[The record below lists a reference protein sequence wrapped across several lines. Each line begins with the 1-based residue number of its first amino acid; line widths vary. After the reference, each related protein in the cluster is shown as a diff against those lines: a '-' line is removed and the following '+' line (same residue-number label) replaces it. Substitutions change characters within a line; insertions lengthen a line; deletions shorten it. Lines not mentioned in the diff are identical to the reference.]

1 MDYIKKMVYG
11 NRIFFPYKPITET
24 RDLPVDAKYAPLLER
39 ILGEKVLAQV
49 SGEKIF
55 ITLRNKYAINFW
67 CWKK

>member
-1 MDYIKKMVYG
+1 MGTGY
-11 NRIFFPYKPITET
+11 FFPYKPITET